1 MEALRG
7 RKYQLITIAAIAA
20 VVTAAAVGT
29 LMGSNAT
36 LQGYV
41 PQHERA
47 RAQDVQVNQG
57 TAIDAESFASQL
69 PVVSIDTHGQDGPG
83 DVLYVEG
90 EPVLRDD
97 DRTVLTTAP
106 DGSADI
112 TADFRLYDGAEGD
125 ANRLSDAPSVESKTL
140 VHYRGHRSRE
150 FPKRN
155 YSIHLVDDA
164 GLPRNEKLAGMA
176 SENAWVLNGPYLD
189 KSLIRNYVSYTL
201 GQHLRVLSPD
211 VRFCELFMDG
221 EYRGVFLLMES
232 VKEGGNRVNLT
243 EPTGRGDTTSYL
255 LKMDRPDIDAA
266 SLEDFGACTEPKRS
280 EFSVLYPSDE
290 ELTQGRMDWIAQD
303 MNALE
308 KALYSYDYDTSDYG
322 YWTSLDV
329 DSFVDY
335 FVFNEFTMNYDAGTY
350 STYVYKDLRGKLTI
364 GPLWDFNSAYDNYVD
379 RAYDDCEGFAM
390 VDRYFYY
397 MLSKDE
403 KFVEAVIDRYHEL
416 RQDLL
421 ADEYVCAYI
430 DETVSFLGDAADRN
444 WEAWGYTF
452 DPTQVRV
459 GGKLAPDER
468 NPATYD
474 EAVEQVK
481 TFVQA
486 RGAWLD
492 AHIEDLRQFSHES
505 AVKMNNH

>member
-57 TAIDAESFASQL
+57 TAIDAESFASHL
-69 PVVSIDTHGQDGPG
+69 PVVSIDTHGQDVPG

-112 TADFRLYDGAEGD
+112 TADFRLYDGAEG
-125 ANRLSDAPSVESKTL
+125 
-140 VHYRGHRSRE
+140 
-150 FPKRN
+150 
-155 YSIHLVDDA
+155 
-164 GLPRNEKLAGMA
+164 
-176 SENAWVLNGPYLD
+176 
-189 KSLIRNYVSYTL
+189 
-201 GQHLRVLSPD
+201 
-211 VRFCELFMDG
+211 
-221 EYRGVFLLMES
+221 
-232 VKEGGNRVNLT
+232 
-243 EPTGRGDTTSYL
+243 
-255 LKMDRPDIDAA
+255 DAA